1 MADVISFQIEQFQ
14 KLLSG
19 KSLEFPDLSVFLTLV
34 VTEAIVVAQVAI
46 PAGLWAYEQMKE
58 KGWIKK

>member
-34 VTEAIVVAQVAI
+34 VTEAVVVAQVAI
-46 PAGLWAYEQMKE
+46 PAGLWAYEEGKK
-58 KGWIKK
+58 KGWWK